1 MITLELC
8 PKGINSKDSIK
19 CEYSHWKKKRHCDAL
34 CMASLKGN
42 NISDHSFDLPSKY

>member
-19 CEYSHWKKKRHCDAL
+19 CEYSHWKKKGIAMHYVWR
-34 CMASLKGN
+34 
-42 NISDHSFDLPSKY
+42 P